1 MKQQREHNYGIIASV
16 AIAATM
22 LFCVSC
28 CMQGCTASTVRTA
41 TVAAPDKTGATV
53 TTTKSETEM
62 KLADDTKLLDQIGAF
77 VVGLF

>member
-1 MKQQREHNYGIIASV
+1 MDKHYKGL
-16 AIAATM
+16 IAALVTATAILCAAFYM
-22 LFCVSC
+22 T
-28 CMQGCTASTVRTA
+28 GCTATTVRTA
-41 TVAAPDKTGATV
+41 SVAAPDKTGTTV